1 MKKISYLLI
10 SLIFLINISACAGYK
25 PIFGSSNLEFKIVD
39 YSISGDERLGNQIYS
54 RLYNA
59 SKSTENV
66 TGSKN
71 IYILINSSQNKNVTA
86 KNSAGK
92 ILGYRVSL
100 STAITVKDLMTG
112 NEILNETFSYS
123 STYKTQDEFF
133 ETKKIENQTIENL
146 INTTYQNL
154 LIKLSEKLL

>member
-10 SLIFLINISACAGYK
+10 SLIFLINISACTGYK

-39 YSISGDERLGNQIYS
+39 YSISGDKRLGNQIYS
-54 RLYNA
+54 RLYDF

-66 TGSKN
+66 TGAKN
-71 IYILINSSQNKNVTA
+71 IYILINSSQNKNATA

-92 ILGYRVSL
+92 ILGYRINL
-100 STAITVKDLMTG
+100 STTITVKDLMTG
-112 NEILNETFSYS
+112 NRILNETFSYS
-123 STYKTQDEFF
+123 LTYKTQDEVF
-133 ETKKIENQTIENL
+133 ETKKLENQTIENL
-146 INTTYQNL
+146 INTTYQDL

>member
-10 SLIFLINISACAGYK
+10 SLIFLINISACTGYK

-39 YSISGDERLGNQIYS
+39 YSISGDKRMGNQIYS
-54 RLYNA
+54 RLYDF

-66 TGSKN
+66 TGAKN

-100 STAITVKDLMTG
+100 STAITIKDLMTG
-112 NEILNETFSYS
+112 NEILNETFFYS

-133 ETKKIENQTIENL
+133 ETKKLENQARQNL
-146 INTTYQNL
+146 VDETYKDL
-154 LIKLSEKLL
+154 LIKLSENIL

>member
-39 YSISGDERLGNQIYS
+39 YSISGDKRLGNQIYS
-54 RLYNA
+54 RLYDF

-66 TGSKN
+66 TGAKN

-92 ILGYRVSL
+92 VLGYRVSL
-100 STAITVKDLMTG
+100 STTITAKDLMTG
-112 NEILNETFSYS
+112 NEILNETLSYS

-133 ETKKIENQTIENL
+133 ETKKLENQTIENL
-146 INTTYQNL
+146 INTTYQDL

>member
-10 SLIFLINISACAGYK
+10 SLIFLINISACTGYK

-39 YSISGDERLGNQIYS
+39 YSISGDKRLGNQIYS
-54 RLYNA
+54 RLYEF
-59 SKSTENV
+59 SKPTKNV
-66 TGSKN
+66 TGVKN

-100 STAITVKDLMTG
+100 STEITAKDLMTG
-112 NEILNETFSYS
+112 NEILNETLSYS

-133 ETKKIENQTIENL
+133 ETKKLENQTIENL
-146 INTTYQNL
+146 INTTYQDL

>member
-1 MKKISYLLI
+1 MKRISYLLI
-10 SLIFLINISACAGYK
+10 LLIFLINISACTGYK

-39 YSISGDERLGNQIYS
+39 YSISGDKRLGNKIYS
-54 RLYNA
+54 RLYNF
-59 SKSTENV
+59 SKSTENI
-66 TGSKN
+66 TGAKN

-146 INTTYQNL
+146 INTTYQDL